1 MLYRVTCHKGY
12 TCFLM
17 NSRVAVCDGAA
28 ILTRAALETQ
38 P

>member
-1 MLYRVTCHKGY
+1 
-12 TCFLM
+12 M
-17 NSRVAVCDGAA
+17 NSRVAALDGVA